1 MQTPPRNWPF
11 PSATVIVDRACFER
25 GCACHDA
32 GEAGVVMEETDT
44 LAMITHVAIQHEDT
58 IAALRAPSRHHD
70 VIAMVESDEMAA
82 QGTQGFLNENGRF
95 LDRRTAY
102 AVAVLNGQLKRAP
115 GGYDGPE
122 LFSEDLW

>member
-1 MQTPPRNWPF
+1 MTNE
-11 PSATVIVDRACFER
+11 ALIVDKYCFER
-25 GCACHDA
+25 GCACHRD
-32 GEAGVVMEETDT
+32 GESGVHMISADT
-44 LAMITHVAIQHEDT
+44 LARITHAAIEHEGKV
-58 IAALRAPSRHHD
+58 AALRAPNRHHD

-82 QGTQGFLNENGRF
+82 QGTQGFLNERGRF

-102 AVAVLNGQLKRAP
+102 AVAVLNGQLNRRP